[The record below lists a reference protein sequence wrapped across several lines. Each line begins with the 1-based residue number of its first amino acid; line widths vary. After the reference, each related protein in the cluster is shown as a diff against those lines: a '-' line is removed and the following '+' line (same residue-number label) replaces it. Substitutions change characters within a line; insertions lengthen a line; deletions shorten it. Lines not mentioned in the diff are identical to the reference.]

1 MMTDGQV
8 SNDWR
13 RWGAY
18 ISGSFSNSS
27 GVLWENLMNMMV
39 SVWAWS
45 DIASFD
51 PAWCN
56 V

>member
-8 SNDWR
+8 SNDW

-27 GVLWENLMNMMV
+27 GVLWENLMNIGV
-39 SVWAWS
+39 
-45 DIASFD
+45 
-51 PAWCN
+51 CLGLE
-56 V
+56 